1 MKDAEGI
8 ATSVI
13 ALIVVLA
20 VVAGAGIYLLVTG
33 TGGTSQGGVGEN
45 EPTGTPG
52 ENGAGDNKPPST
64 PEVPTSGPYLDKIY
78 SATSSNGINWVVDNT
93 MVFNHASV
101 PGAVYFENK
110 LYVYFVN
117 AADWENEK
125 LSVGIS
131 TDRGATF
138 TTHDVQIS
146 GSNSP
151 YPVDPNP
158 IVQDNKIRLTYLG
171 NFNQGETGK
180 IVTANSTDGINFTED
195 GVIFT
200 ADVYDP
206 DLFYDEV
213 GGEWVLLLNTG
224 GLTKATASS
233 PTATFTED
241 TSFNWSEGSISSTH
255 KIEDKYYTYYAGT
268 AAGAGG
274 VCVAEYSNGA
284 LTNVANRIL
293 NYQGLN
299 ADPTVAIFGTNDYKM
314 YFKTRAVQQG

>member
-20 VVAGAGIYLLVTG
+20 VVAGAGAYLIVTG
-33 TGGTSQGGVGEN
+33 TGTPSSGGASQDGTGENKPPGGDNNQPGTS
-45 EPTGTPG
+45 EPTG
-52 ENGAGDNKPPST
+52 
-64 PEVPTSGPYLDKIY
+64 GPYFHQVY
-78 SATSSNGINWVVDNT
+78 SATSSDGINWVTDNT
-93 MVFNHASV
+93 LLFNHASV
-101 PGAVYFENK
+101 PGAVYFDNK

-117 AADWENEK
+117 AADWQHEK

-131 TDRGATF
+131 EDRGATF
-138 TTHDVQIS
+138 TVHDVQIS

-200 ADVYDP
+200 GDVYDP

-241 TSFNWSEGSISSTH
+241 TSFSWSQGSISSTH
-255 KIEDKYYTYYAGT
+255 KIGDNYYTYYTGM
-268 AAGAGG
+268 GG
-274 VCVAEYSNGA
+274 VSVAEYSNGN
-284 LTNVANRIL
+284 LTNIANGIL
-293 NYQGLN
+293 GFQGLN
-299 ADPTVAIFGTNDYKM
+299 ADPTVAVFGPNDYKM
-314 YFKTRAVQQG
+314 FFKTQVAQ

>member
-1 MKDAEGI
+1 
-8 ATSVI
+8 
-13 ALIVVLA
+13 
-20 VVAGAGIYLLVTG
+20 
-33 TGGTSQGGVGEN
+33 
-45 EPTGTPG
+45 
-52 ENGAGDNKPPST
+52 
-64 PEVPTSGPYLDKIY
+64 
-78 SATSSNGINWVVDNT
+78 

-117 AADWENEK
+117 AADWEQEK

-151 YPVDPNP
+151 HPVDPNP
-158 IVQDNKIRLTYLG
+158 IIDNGKIRLTYLG
-171 NFNQGETGK
+171 NFNQEETGK
-180 IVTANSTDGINFTED
+180 IVTTNSTDGINFTEG

-200 ADVYDP
+200 GDVYDP

-255 KIEDKYYTYYAGT
+255 KIGNKYYTYYAGM
-268 AAGAGG
+268 G
-274 VCVAEYSNGA
+274 VSVAEYSNGN
-284 LTNVANRIL
+284 LTNIANSIL

-299 ADPTVAIFGTNDYKM
+299 ADPTVAIFGENDYKM
-314 YFKTRAVQQG
+314 YFKTQATQQG